1 MTDPDSFE
9 VDFEPIGKRV
19 RVDEGVTLLEA
30 AQAAGV
36 HLSSTCGGDWGCG
49 QCQVVILEGQVS
61 ELNSNEKFILEA
73 EDIVQKRRLACST
86 QVLGDVK
93 VHVPQETLVT
103 GQRLQV
109 EGSLAPLRIDPAVVG
124 TEIEMIAPTIQD
136 LRSDLTRISE
146 VILQS
151 LGSSVIVCPPSV
163 VSQLSAVARREDWR
177 VQAYLRGSELVG
189 VSTAGDPALGLAVDL
204 GTTKI
209 AAYLVDLVSGET
221 LAQAGA
227 MNPQISYGED
237 VISRLKYATRS
248 EENQRLLARIVWESL
263 NQLASELARLASVHL
278 EQIVDAC
285 IVGNTAMLHLL
296 LELPV
301 RQLATAPYVA
311 ASDLA
316 FDLHAHDLGLAIAP
330 GAYIH
335 FLPCIGG
342 FVGADHVAMILATDL
357 DHSHKV
363 RLGLDIGTNTE
374 IALAKPGMPFL
385 SSVACASGPAFEG
398 AHISDGMRAASG
410 AIEGVRLTEQG
421 IKLKTIDDAPPV
433 GLCGSG
439 IVDAIAE
446 LRRWSL
452 INPGGRFQKENP
464 RLRKGRHGMEL
475 LLAPA
480 SRSGSG
486 RDVVISQEDVNE
498 IQLAKGAIRA
508 GLEALLQVTDTSPEA
523 VDEVIIAGAFGSFLN
538 IDSAQDIGFF
548 PEMPNAVYRQ
558 VGNAAGLGARMALLS
573 LTDRERARTIAAH
586 TRYIELTT
594 YPNFALMFAR
604 GMQLPPDDRLK
615 VIY

>member
-1 MTDPDSFE
+1 MTDPATYE

-19 RVDEGVTLLEA
+19 LVEEGVSLLAA

-49 QCQVVILEGQVS
+49 QCQVIILEGQVS
-61 ELNSNEKFILEA
+61 EPNSNEKFILEA
-73 EDIVQKRRLACST
+73 EDLAQNRRLACST

-93 VHVPQETLVT
+93 VHVPKDTLVT

-109 EGSLAPLRIDPAVVG
+109 EGSLAPLRVDPAVAG
-124 TEIEMIAPTIQD
+124 IEIETDAPTIQD
-136 LRSDLTRISE
+136 LRSDLARINAAISK
-146 VILQS
+146 S
-151 LGSSVIVCPPSV
+151 TGSSVGKCLPSV
-163 VSQLSAVARREDWR
+163 VSQISAVARQESWR
-177 VQAYLRGSELVG
+177 VQAYLRRSELVG
-189 VSTAGDPALGLAVDL
+189 ISVAGDPALGLAVDL

-209 AAYLVDLVSGET
+209 AAYLVDLQSGET
-221 LAQAGA
+221 LSQVGA

-248 EENQRLLARIVWESL
+248 VENQRLLARIVWEAL
-263 NQLASELARLASVHL
+263 NELASELVRQTGQHL
-278 EQIVDAC
+278 NQVVDAC

-316 FDLHAHDLGLAIAP
+316 FDLHARPLGLMIAP
-330 GAYIH
+330 GAYVHI
-335 FLPCIGG
+335 LPCIGG

-357 DHSHKV
+357 DHSQKV

-374 IALAKPGMPFL
+374 IALVKPDVPYL

-410 AIEGVRLTEQG
+410 AIEAVRLTDQG
-421 IKLKTIDDAPPV
+421 IKLRTIDDAPPV

-439 IVDAIAE
+439 IVDAVAE

-452 INPGGRFQKENP
+452 INTGGRLQKENS
-464 RLRKGRHGMEL
+464 RLRQGRQGMEL
-475 LLAPA
+475 LLASA
-480 SRSGSG
+480 SQSGSG
-486 RDVVISQEDVNE
+486 RDVVISQEDINE

-508 GLEALLQVTDTSPEA
+508 GLEALLQATETPPET
-523 VDEVIIAGAFGSFLN
+523 VEEVIIAGAFGSFLN
-538 IDSAQDIGFF
+538 IDSACDIGFF
-548 PEMPNAVYRQ
+548 PEMPNAIFRQ

-573 LTDRERARTIAAH
+573 LADRERAQEIATH

-615 VIY
+615 IKY